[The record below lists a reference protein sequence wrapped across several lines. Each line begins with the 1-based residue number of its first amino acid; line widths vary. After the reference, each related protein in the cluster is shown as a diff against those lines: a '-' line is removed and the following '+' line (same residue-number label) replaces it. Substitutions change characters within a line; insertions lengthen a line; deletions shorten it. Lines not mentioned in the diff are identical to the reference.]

1 VTVVALSHG
10 YPPLWNMGGEVSLHR
25 TLSAL
30 DSRKVVLTK
39 TDQEYSFEGVEVK
52 KIDTP
57 DVLDIRANPMPIAKQ
72 LLEVN
77 AKVVIGQNE
86 LSLPAV
92 YAAQAAGAISV
103 VNVHTPPRYGGNIR
117 EAVAYSDY
125 AIYNTHIAATQ
136 WGEPDALVI
145 HPPINKIPSNTSTN
159 GDAYTLLSSLMNKG
173 VQVVIDLAKLYPGKR
188 FIIVRSPAEPTHGIA
203 DLEEQVSKIKNI
215 ELMPRVAPEEVY
227 KYLEQTRI
235 LLIPSRYETYG
246 MSAIEAA
253 GFGIPSIHVDTPHV
267 REGIGD
273 ASVLIRPLS
282 LEDSV
287 AGVEMIE
294 KDYSS
299 YSAKARSKA
308 EWIHSRQDKE
318 LEQFSSFIENIKRPN
333 NKLQRQKS
341 VIRASRANKNAW

>member
-1 VTVVALSHG
+1 MTVVALTHG
-10 YPPLWNMGGEVSLHR
+10 YPPFWNMGGEVSLHR

-30 DSRKVVLTK
+30 DNRKVVFTK
-39 TDQEYSFEGVEVK
+39 TDEEYSFEGVEVK

-57 DVLDIRANPMPIAKQ
+57 DVLNIKANPMPIAKQ

-103 VNVHTPPRYGGNIR
+103 VNVHTPPRFGGNIR
-117 EAVAYSDY
+117 EAVAYSNY
-125 AIYNTHIAATQ
+125 AIYNTQTAATQ

-145 HPPINKIPSNTSTN
+145 HPPINKISTDTSTN

-173 VQVVIDLAKLYPGKR
+173 VQVVLDLAKLYPDKR
-188 FIIVRSPAEPTHGIA
+188 FIIVRSPAEPTHGIKN
-203 DLEEQVSKIKNI
+203 LEEQAAKLPNV
-215 ELMPRVAPEEVY
+215 ELHPRVSPEDVH
-227 KYLEQTRI
+227 KYLKQTRI
-235 LLIPSRYETYG
+235 LLVPSMYETYG

-273 ASVLIRPLS
+273 AAVLIKPLNLNEASKGIS
-282 LEDSV
+282 LIED
-287 AGVEMIE
+287 EYQR
-294 KDYSS
+294 YSNN
-299 YSAKARSKA
+299 ARARA
-308 EWIHSRQDKE
+308 EWIHARQERE
-318 LEQFSSFIENIKRPN
+318 LDSFSEFINNIKKPESNEERKKKIIFTSRIN
-333 NKLQRQKS
+333 RQ
-341 VIRASRANKNAW
+341 AS